1 MNEYEPH
8 DHSPIDIN
16 SLKFCVRCG
25 NQLVEELKE
34 GKLFPMC
41 IKCNKVYY
49 ADPKV
54 AAGTIIES
62 DRRVLLLR
70 RGTEPK
76 RGLWTFP
83 GGYVDQGEPVPE
95 AAAREAYE
103 ETGIKVKIGNL
114 LGVYCQRGDPVV
126 LIVYQAEIESGKAKR
141 GVEAADF
148 LWVAEEQI
156 PWDQLA
162 FISTESA
169 LTDWCKILRK

>member
-1 MNEYEPH
+1 M
-8 DHSPIDIN
+8 IDTN
-16 SLKFCVRCG
+16 NLKFCVLCG
-25 NQLVEELKE
+25 NHLVEKLTE

-41 IKCNKVYY
+41 VRCNKVYY

-54 AAGTIIES
+54 AAGTLIES
-62 DRRVLLLR
+62 NHRVLLLR

-83 GGYVDQGEPVPE
+83 GGYVDQGEPVSE

-114 LGVYCQRGDPVV
+114 LGVYSSRGDPVV
-126 LIVYQAEIESGKAKR
+126 LIVYQAQIESGKAKKNL
-141 GVEAADF
+141 EAID
-148 LWVAEEQI
+148 LRWVTEEQI

-162 FISTESA
+162 FVSTVSA
-169 LTDWCKILRK
+169 LTDWCKILRR